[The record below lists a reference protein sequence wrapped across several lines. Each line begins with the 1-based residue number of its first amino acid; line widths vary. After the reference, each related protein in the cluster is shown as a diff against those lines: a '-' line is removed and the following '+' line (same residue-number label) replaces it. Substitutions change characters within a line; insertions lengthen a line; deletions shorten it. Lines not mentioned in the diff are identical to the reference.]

1 MSSIAKTVFK
11 NFLSIQRTSL
21 QKIALRNYP
30 APVKRFYRTVHVS
43 ESDGRYEI
51 CLDKRKLKTPS
62 GSLLQLPNEAL
73 ASAVATEWE
82 LQQKII
88 QRHNMHITALC
99 NTALDNPCRQT
110 PEGIVDD
117 MLQYLA
123 SDTLCF
129 RSNDPPNFAELQIE
143 KWDPL
148 LKWFENRYQVRINV
162 SEDVSTIP
170 VPDETLAEIRKHLL
184 SYSYWCLIGI
194 NFIAENLKSLI
205 LTLALINRVIDVEK
219 AVALSR
225 LETTFQIQHWGA
237 VEWAHHVDEAQLKA
251 RVSAGVLFTYL
262 NEESSDILENISK
275 KVPMFGN

>member
-1 MSSIAKTVFK
+1 MSSLAKHVLR
-11 NFLSIQRTSL
+11 NVLSVHRTSF
-21 QKIALRNYP
+21 QKIVHRNYP
-30 APVKRFYRTVHVS
+30 APVKRFYRSVHVS

-62 GSLLQLPNEAL
+62 GCLLQLPNEAL
-73 ASAVATEWE
+73 ATAVATEWD

-88 QRHNMHITALC
+88 HRHNMHITALC
-99 NTALDNPCRQT
+99 NTALDNPCRQRS
-110 PEGIVDD
+110 EDIIDD

-143 KWDPL
+143 MWDPL

-170 VPDETLAEIRKHLL
+170 VPDETLAQIRKHLL
-184 SYSYWCLIGI
+184 SYSHWCLIGI
-194 NFIAENLKSLI
+194 NFVAENLKSLI
-205 LTLALINRVIDVEK
+205 LTLAVINRAIDVEK

-225 LETTFQIQHWGA
+225 LETTFQIQNWGA

-262 NEESSDILENISK
+262 NEGSSDFLENISK
-275 KVPMFGN
+275 KVRVLGN